1 MSKTEKLAILFADI
15 AGSTRLYEAL
25 GNDVARGLTAQCL
38 KLVSE
43 VVTGKKGIVV
53 KTIGDEVMAVFQQSD
68 MAAEAAIGIQ
78 EKISNAVF
86 TPAVT
91 LRMRIGFHEGKVI
104 TENNDVYGDAVNVA
118 ARMTG
123 EAKADQIITTSE
135 TFANLSPHLRACG
148 RQLTKAHLHGKNA
161 PVAICELTWG
171 EVSDLTIISRSHDF
185 VEDSSRQTSTLF
197 LRYRDQEITV
207 GKDNPLVTFGRD
219 EENSVC
225 IEKKMISRKHA
236 LVEWRSNGDFF
247 LIDQST
253 NGVYL
258 LTGEEGKR
266 FVHRDAVQLTGSGM
280 FCLSSD
286 HFHDA
291 SEVVYYSERG

>member
-1 MSKTEKLAILFADI
+1 MRNTEKLAILFADI

-25 GNDVARGLTAQCL
+25 GNDAARALTAQCL
-38 KLVSE
+38 QLVSE
-43 VVTGKKGIVV
+43 VVTVHNGTVI
-53 KTIGDEVMAVFQQSD
+53 KTIGDEVMAVFPESD

-78 EKISNAVF
+78 EKISSAVF
-86 TPAVT
+86 SPAVA
-91 LRMRIGFHEGKVI
+91 LRMRIGFHEGEVI

-118 ARMTG
+118 ARVTG
-123 EAKADQIITTSE
+123 EAKADQIITTSD
-135 TFANLSPHLRACG
+135 TFSNLSPHLRACG
-148 RQLTKAHLHGKNA
+148 RQLSKARLHGKNV
-161 PVAICELTWG
+161 PVTLCELTWG
-171 EVSDLTIISRSHDF
+171 EVSDLTILSRSNGF
-185 VEDSSRQTSTLF
+185 GEDSSRHTSILY
-197 LRYRDQEITV
+197 LRFRGQELMV
-207 GKDNPLVTFGRD
+207 SKEHPLVTFGRG

-225 IEKKMISRKHA
+225 IEGKMISRNHA
-236 LVEWRSNGDFF
+236 FIEWRSNGDFF

-253 NGVYL
+253 NGIYL

-291 SEVVYYSERG
+291 SEVIYYNERG

>member
-1 MSKTEKLAILFADI
+1 MRNTEKLTILFADI

-25 GNDVARGLTAQCL
+25 GNDEARSLTAQCL
-38 KLVSE
+38 QLVSE
-43 VVTGKKGIVV
+43 VVAAHNGTVI
-53 KTIGDEVMAVFQQSD
+53 KTIGDEVMAVFRESD

-78 EKISNAVF
+78 EKVSSAVF
-86 TPAVT
+86 SPAVT
-91 LRMRIGFHEGKVI
+91 LRMRIGFHEGEVI
-104 TENNDVYGDAVNVA
+104 TENNDVYGDSVNVA
-118 ARMTG
+118 ARVTG

-135 TFANLSPHLRACG
+135 TFASLSPHLRACG

-171 EVSDLTIISRSHDF
+171 EISDLTIISRSSDF
-185 VEDSSRQTSTLF
+185 GEDSSRQTSTLF
-197 LRYRDQEITV
+197 LRFRGQEILV
-207 GKDNPLVTFGRD
+207 GKENPLVTFGRGED
-219 EENSVC
+219 NSVS
-225 IEKKMISRKHA
+225 IEGKMISRKHA
-236 LVEWRSNGDFF
+236 LVEWRSSGDFY

-253 NGVYL
+253 NGLYL

-291 SEVVYYSERG
+291 NEVIYYNERG